1 MMVIAPK
8 ITLCLPGMS
17 SPGETG
23 FGRLEMNM
31 SQLYDIGIFGGD
43 QRQVYMAASFLA
55 KGYRVAPYSLSEEI
69 NSYVDWQSDT
79 GMIGKAYG
87 QAHTLSELFD
97 NCRVLIGPVPMS
109 RDQVNIITKNSTT
122 DLTIAHVAYL
132 LQEGHILIGGAI
144 PAPLTELCST
154 KHIPCYDLMKDEKI
168 TILNAIAT
176 AEGTIMEAIRESDR
190 NLHGSCCLV
199 LGYGR
204 CAKVLAQKLKALDA
218 YVTVAAR
225 SRDALAYATAAGH
238 NAIYISAMN
247 SILPSFH
254 FIFNTI
260 PSFILDKDSLSLVN
274 PHAVIIDISSAPGGV
289 DFSYAADLKLN
300 AKLCLGLPGK
310 VAPRTSSDI
319 LVTEIITF
327 LKERSD

>member
-1 MMVIAPK
+1 
-8 ITLCLPGMS
+8 MS
-17 SPGETG
+17 PI
-23 FGRLEMNM
+23 
-31 SQLYDIGIFGGD
+31 YDIGIFGGD
-43 QRQVYMAASFLA
+43 LRQVYMAASFLT
-55 KGYRVAPYSLSEEI
+55 KGYRVATYSLSEEVNDYMDRQA
-69 NSYVDWQSDT
+69 NSLVD
-79 GMIGKAYG
+79 YNYH
-87 QAHTLSELFD
+87 QAHTLSDLFD
-97 NCRVLIGPVPMS
+97 HSRVLIGPIPMT
-109 RDQVNIITKNSTT
+109 RDQINITSKNTPA

-132 LQEGHILIGGAI
+132 LRENQILIGGSL
-144 PAPLTELCST
+144 PAPLADRCSS
-154 KHIPCYDLMKDEKI
+154 KHIPSYDLMKDEKI

-176 AEGTIMEAIRESDR
+176 AEGSLMEAIRESDR
-190 NLHGSCCLV
+190 NLHGSSCLV

-225 SRDALAYATAAGH
+225 SRDALAYAAAAGY
-238 NAIYISAMN
+238 NAIHISTMS

-260 PSFILDKDSLSLVN
+260 PSLILDQNNLSLVH

-289 DFSYAADLKLN
+289 DFNFAASLKLH

-319 LVTEIITF
+319 LVTEIIAF

>member
-1 MMVIAPK
+1 
-8 ITLCLPGMS
+8 
-17 SPGETG
+17 
-23 FGRLEMNM
+23 M
-31 SQLYDIGIFGGD
+31 SQLFDIGIFGGD
-43 QRQVYMAASFLA
+43 LRQVYMVASFLA
-55 KGYRVAPYSLSEEI
+55 KGYRVATYSLSEEV
-69 NSYVDWQSDT
+69 NGYVDWQANNGIAD
-79 GMIGKAYG
+79 KNYG
-87 QAHTLSELFD
+87 HAHTLSELFD

-109 RDQVNIITKNSTT
+109 RDQISITSKNNPT

-132 LQEGHILIGGAI
+132 LQDRHILIGGAI
-144 PAPLTELCST
+144 PAPLTELCSS
-154 KHIPCYDLMKDEKI
+154 KHIPYYDLMKDEKI

-218 YVTVAAR
+218 FVTVAAR
-225 SRDALAYATAAGH
+225 NRDALAYAAAAGL
-238 NAIYISAMN
+238 NAIYIYDMR
-247 SILPSFH
+247 SILPSFQ

-260 PSFILDKDSLSLVN
+260 PSFILDKDSLSLIN